1 MNHDDEKDNEW
12 RCLTAAVAAS
22 SFYSF
27 NGKNFMVEGRNKRH
41 SDAEYGLVVS
51 KVTILKKE
59 KLALL
64 VRVFWLSPKAFNK
77 VINIIEAPLIPKK
90 FTSTYYVLPP
100 VIKLCLGLYL
110 LARSKLSGT

>member
-1 MNHDDEKDNEW
+1 
-12 RCLTAAVAAS
+12 
-22 SFYSF
+22 
-27 NGKNFMVEGRNKRH
+27 MVEGRNKRH

>member
-12 RCLTAAVAAS
+12 RCLIAAVAAS

-27 NGKNFMVEGRNKRH
+27 NGHDFMVERRNKRH

-64 VRVFWLSPKAFNK
+64 ARVFWLSPKAFNK
-77 VINIIEAPLIPKK
+77 VINIIEAPLMPKK
-90 FTSTYYVLPP
+90 FTSIYVLPP
-100 VIKLCLGLYL
+100 VIKLCLGVYL
-110 LARSKLSGT
+110 VARSKLSGT